1 MDIICKCGHSVEK
14 HGMWICGVED
24 CHCHSGRVEIY
35 EIYITEQRARLD
47 TNRAQVHSLIYR
59 EGLLQ
64 EKLNK
69 IQAELNYALYGVDND
84 PVDHSDDSKWINST
98 RAANNDE

>member
-1 MDIICKCGHSVEK
+1 MAI
-14 HGMWICGVED
+14 
-24 CHCHSGRVEIY
+24 IY
-35 EIYITEQRARLD
+35 EIREKLKAGQNIFRRPSILQLVDDYAVLEFAITKMRVEYA
-47 TNRAQVHSLIYR
+47 TM
-59 EGLLQ
+59 Q

-84 PVDHSDDSKWINST
+84 PVDHSDDSKWINSM